1 MSMSLAPTS
10 MMLHPLPAGFSG
22 YAVAVE
28 RQSEKSFLGLV
39 WLAVALGVVAMF
51 EPSPGDIGIS
61 ALALAG
67 LLWGKIQWQRA
78 LALPLILLALFV
90 FSNLI
95 SLCYAFD
102 VNSGATYFVITLF
115 MVVSWLFL
123 VGVLGKHQERG
134 LRTVMSAFSIAG
146 AVSSLLAILAY
157 FQIVALGESLLF
169 FDRVK
174 GFFKD
179 PNVFGPYLVI
189 VSAYALL
196 RLQSASF
203 GRKIIWAGICLIG
216 TLGVLLSFSRA
227 AWANYAVTIGLFFVL
242 DMFTSGSKRSGRR
255 LILVAVV
262 IAILAAA
269 VYYATTIPQVS
280 DVVAYRTEIQSYDT
294 DRFATHEA
302 ALKLG
307 LDNPL
312 GVGPGQSFRLLN
324 YATHNLYLRAF
335 SENGVIGFLALIL
348 FLLATLVRSLL
359 LSLRA
364 PSPFQRSMFCL
375 VTAALAGALLN
386 SLAIDTLHWRHL
398 WLLLAIGWMP
408 LWKHAPAAAQTS
420 VCGPTTSQTEVGD
433 TWTTQCR

>member
-1 MSMSLAPTS
+1 MSMTFAATS
-10 MMLHPLPAGFSG
+10 MMLQPLPAGFST
-22 YAVAVE
+22 YALAD
-28 RQSEKSFLGLV
+28 EKRSAGGFLGLV
-39 WLAVALGVVAMF
+39 WLAVALGAVAMF

-61 ALALAG
+61 VLALAG
-67 LLWGKIQWQRA
+67 LLWNKIHWQRT

-102 VNSGATYFVITLF
+102 VSSGATYFVITLF

-146 AVSSLLAILAY
+146 VVSSLLAILAY
-157 FQIVALGESLLF
+157 FNIVALGESLLF
-169 FDRVK
+169 YDRVK

-196 RLQSASF
+196 RLQSSAF
-203 GRKIIWAGICLIG
+203 GRKIVWAGLCLIS

-242 DMFTSGSKRSGRR
+242 DLFTSRSKRSGRR
-255 LILVAVV
+255 VILVVLV
-262 IAILAAA
+262 IGILAAA
-269 VYYATTIPQVS
+269 VYYATTIPQVG

-302 ALKLG
+302 AFQLG
-307 LDNPL
+307 LSNPL

-324 YATHNLYLRAF
+324 YATHNLYLRVF
-335 SENGVIGFLALIL
+335 SENGVIGFFALML

-359 LSLRA
+359 LSFKA
-364 PSPFQRSMFCL
+364 PTAFQRSMFCL
-375 VTAALAGALLN
+375 VTGALVGTLIN
-386 SLAIDTLHWRHL
+386 SLTIDALHWRHL

-408 LWKHAPAAAQTS
+408 LWNTS
-420 VCGPTTSQTEVGD
+420 SAVTPTGAGDPTSPSDVRA
-433 TWTTQCR
+433 TWTTQCE